1 MEKTKIIKVKGAGE
15 IRKKEVVPFTRQLAS
30 MLSAGMTILAS
41 IQTLEEQTTNKNF
54 KVVLDTLRATIE
66 GGAPMSE
73 GLSHFPSIFDDMYV
87 NMVAAGEQSG
97 EFAPVLKRLATIL
110 ESSSRLHKKVK
121 SAMTYP
127 TVIISIALLMA
138 AGLIQFVVPIFAEMF
153 AGFGKKLPALT
164 QSLVDLSTFVKSWWY
179 IIAPIVVVAVFIF
192 RKWKKTKRGQYKFDE
207 FMLKLPVFGQLNQ
220 KAAIARFCRLLSQML
235 ASGVPILDSLA
246 VVARSMGNHV
256 IESSILDARKEVEQ
270 GNQLNTSLEGKPY
283 LPVLMVRMVAAGEKA
298 GKVEDMLDSIADT
311 YDEEVETMLGT
322 LTALMEPFL
331 MVFLGAIIGTIVLA
345 MFLPIFNLGS
355 LAS

>member
-1 MEKTKIIKVKGAGE
+1 MEKTKIIKVKRAGE

-73 GLSHFPSIFDDMYV
+73 GLAHFPSVFDDMY
-87 NMVAAGEQSG
+87 G

-110 ESSSRLHKKVK
+110 ESSSRLKKKVK

-138 AGLIQFVVPIFAEMF
+138 GGLIQFVVPIFAEMF

-164 QSLVDLSTFVKSWWY
+164 QTLVDLSAFVKSWWY
-179 IIAPIVVVAVFIF
+179 IITPIVVVAIFLF

-207 FMLKLPVFGQLNQ
+207 FMLRLPIFGQLNQ

-235 ASGVPILDSLA
+235 ASGVPILDALA
-246 VVARSMGNHV
+246 VA
-256 IESSILDARKEVEQ
+256 
-270 GNQLNTSLEGKPY
+270 
-283 LPVLMVRMVAAGEKA
+283 
-298 GKVEDMLDSIADT
+298 
-311 YDEEVETMLGT
+311 
-322 LTALMEPFL
+322 
-331 MVFLGAIIGTIVLA
+331 
-345 MFLPIFNLGS
+345 
-355 LAS
+355 